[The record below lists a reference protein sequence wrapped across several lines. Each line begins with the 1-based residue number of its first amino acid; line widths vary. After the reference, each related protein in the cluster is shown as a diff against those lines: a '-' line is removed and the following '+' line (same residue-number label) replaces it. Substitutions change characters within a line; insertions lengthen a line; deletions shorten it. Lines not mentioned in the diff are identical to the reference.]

1 MNFELL
7 PNEILLDLFNYFN
20 GVDLFWAFYGL
31 NSRFNFLL
39 HAQFSFYYF
48 KFNCVSKRHFDM
60 ICQRHLPFIANRI
73 IALSLSDYRE
83 TPGQINLFLSY
94 IPSFKQ
100 FTNLRSLS
108 LSNLRSYQT
117 LLKLLNESHHMKNL
131 THLNFYSCSFPNE
144 QVNFQLIADTIW
156 SLPKLTNCFFSIM
169 EEQKI
174 FHMPTVVSSSLK
186 YVSIFGSELQR
197 NQIKQLFDYTP
208 RLKHLSTLIKPVSG
222 TNYIVSS
229 VPTLTTLNIY
239 FFDDHIASKIN
250 LFFQGMPNLCH
261 LSIDIQSDLIDGYQW
276 EQIIR
281 NYLPKLKTF
290 RLKMKQKCFQQENIH
305 KRADQLIDSFRTSF
319 WIDEHQWFVRCFTQN
334 RIIHLNTLSDS
345 FDCYESICN
354 VWRSTYPLD
363 SQNEFY
369 DNMTSIYN
377 ETFFNRPIPYYIRLA
392 NIKSLYI
399 KLPINNQFWSIVPSL
414 NRLRSL
420 TVSSH
425 ADAFQC
431 QLQTLLDQ
439 ALHLYTL
446 TIRQDT
452 ALPLQISLFKYINTS
467 VRRFD
472 LYDCN
477 YCFNEEECTTLSRS
491 LLGTQCEVLSIRV
504 KNRESIVH
512 LVKNMLNL
520 RTLIVECIDTKC
532 HQRSILT
539 KNNDDIIQWLK
550 SRLSLKYLI
559 VRDSETDNGILI
571 WI

>member
-1 MNFELL
+1 
-7 PNEILLDLFNYFN
+7 
-20 GVDLFWAFYGL
+20 
-31 NSRFNFLL
+31 
-39 HAQFSFYYF
+39 
-48 KFNCVSKRHFDM
+48 M

-73 IALSLSDYRE
+73 ISLSLSDYRE

-94 IPSFKQ
+94 IPSFNQ

-108 LSNLRSYQT
+108 LSNLHSYQT
-117 LLKLLNESHHMKNL
+117 LLKLLNECHHMNNL

-144 QVNFQLIADTIW
+144 QVNFQFIVDTIW
-156 SLPKLTNCFFSIM
+156 NLPKLTNCFFSIM
-169 EEQKI
+169 EEQQI
-174 FHMPTVVSSSLK
+174 FHMPTVISSSLK
-186 YVSIFGSELQR
+186 YLSIFGSELQR
-197 NQIKQLFDYTP
+197 NQIKRLFDYTP
-208 RLKHLSTLIKPVSG
+208 RLKHLSTSMKSVID
-222 TNYIVSS
+222 TDYIVSP
-229 VPTLTTLNIY
+229 VPTLTTLNLY
-239 FFDDHIASKIN
+239 FFDDHLTSKIH

-261 LSIDIQSDLIDGYQW
+261 LGIDIQSELIDGYQW

-281 NYLPKLKTF
+281 NYLPTLKIF
-290 RLKMKQKCFQQENIH
+290 RLKMKKRLFQQENIH
-305 KRADQLIDSFRTSF
+305 ERVDQLINSFRSLF

-334 RIIHLNTLSDS
+334 RFIYLNTLSDS
-345 FDCYESICN
+345 FDCYESICTS
-354 VWRSTYPLD
+354 WRSTYPLD
-363 SQNEFY
+363 NQKEFY

-377 ETFFNRPIPYYIRLA
+377 ETFFSRPIPYYIRLT

-425 ADAFQC
+425 TDAFQS

-452 ALPLQISLFKYINTS
+452 SLPLQISLFKYINKS

-477 YCFNEEECTTLSRS
+477 YCFNEKECTTLSRS
-491 LLGTQCEVLSIRV
+491 SLGSQCEVLSIRV

-512 LVKNMLNL
+512 LVKNMFNL
-520 RTLIVECIDTKC
+520 RALIVECIDTKC
-532 HQRSILT
+532 DQRSILT
-539 KNNDDIIQWLK
+539 KTNDELIQWLK
-550 SRLSLKYLI
+550 SHLPLTCLI
-559 VRDSETDNGILI
+559 VRDPETDNDILI